1 MSHLRYPVVLSPAE
15 EGGFVVAFPD
25 VPEAITQGDDR
36 NEALSNARDAL
47 ETALEIYVDDNRDLP
62 APRAPKRGQML
73 VSPAPLAALKFEL
86 YRTMREQGVRKSELA
101 RKLGWHMPQV
111 DRLLDIR
118 HASRLDQ
125 IERAAR
131 VLGKD
136 VNVEIGDAA

>member
-15 EGGFVVAFPD
+15 EGGFVVTFPD
-25 VPEAITQGDDR
+25 VPEAVTQGDDR
-36 NEALSNARDAL
+36 AEALANARDAL
-47 ETALEIYVDDNRDLP
+47 ETALEMYVGESQDLP
-62 APRAPKRGQML
+62 APRAPKRGQSV

-86 YRTMREQGVRKSELA
+86 YQAMREQGVRKAELA

-125 IERAAR
+125 IERAAH

>member
-1 MSHLRYPVVLSPAE
+1 MSHLRYPVVLSPAA
-15 EGGFVVAFPD
+15 EGGFVVSFPD

-36 NEALSNARDAL
+36 AEALTNARDAL
-47 ETALEIYVDDNRDLP
+47 ETALEIYVDGNQELP
-62 APRAPKRGQML
+62 APRAPKRGQTL

-86 YRTMREQGVRKSELA
+86 YQTMREQGVRKSELA

-131 VLGKD
+131 VLGKH
-136 VNVEIGDAA
+136 VSVEISDAA

>member
-15 EGGFVVAFPD
+15 EGGFVVTFPD

-36 NEALSNARDAL
+36 AEALSNARDAL
-47 ETALEIYVDDNRDLP
+47 GTALEIYVDDNQDLP
-62 APRAPKRGQML
+62 APRTPKRGQAV

-86 YRTMREQGVRKSELA
+86 YQTMRAQGVRKSELA

>member
-1 MSHLRYPVVLSPAE
+1 MSHLRYPVVLASAH
-15 EGGFVVAFPD
+15 EGGFVVSFPD

-36 NEALSNARDAL
+36 ADALTNARDAL
-47 ETALEIYVDDNRDLP
+47 ETALELYVDENQDIP
-62 APRAPKRGQML
+62 APRAPKRGQAL
-73 VSPAPLAALKFEL
+73 VSPGPLATLKFEL
-86 YRTMREQGVRKSELA
+86 YQTMRDQGVRKSELA

-131 VLGKD
+131 VLGKGIS
-136 VNVEIGDAA
+136 VEIGDAA